1 MIKGKLQQKIIN
13 MKGCIPTQDKYI
25 DKENPEFICPVE
37 LENGFYEKK
46 IKLKIVLLI
55 KKLK

>member
-46 IKLKIVLLI
+46 
-55 KKLK
+55 